1 MNQDTIRNLC
11 IIAHI
16 DHGKSTLAD
25 RLLELTGTVEKRN
38 MKAQMLDTMDL
49 ERERGITIKLQPVTM
64 KWKDYVLNLIDTPGH
79 VDFSYE
85 VSRSLAACEGAIVL
99 VDATQGVQAQTLAN
113 IHLAQAAGLVLIP
126 AVNKIDLP
134 AAEPDKRAA
143 ELAKL
148 VGCGPDEVIKIS
160 GKTGVG
166 VEKLLEQAVNKI
178 PTPSG
183 QPDAPTRAL
192 IFDSKYDEYRGVT
205 LFVRIVDGSVQ
216 QGSELKLMA
225 GDREVLANEV
235 GIFKPDQTKGKSLSA
250 GDIGYIVTNLK
261 SAEEGRV
268 GDTLTSVDHPA
279 SSPLP
284 GYREIH
290 PFVFAGFFPASA
302 DQFQSLKDSLEKL
315 KLSDSSLIYEPE
327 NSQILGH
334 GFRLGFLGLLHLDI
348 IKERLEREYGADL
361 VVTSPSTDYE
371 IVLTDK
377 TIQTIRAASELPD
390 ASRVAEIREPWVIGE
405 IVVPT
410 KYVGNVIQL
419 INDVRG
425 IQADTEYLN
434 EDLALLT
441 FEAPVARVL
450 TDFYDRLK
458 SVTSG
463 YGSYNYE
470 LSGYRTEDLQ
480 KLDILV
486 AGKIVDSLSQI
497 VHRSETMQ
505 QGRKI
510 LEKLK
515 DLIPRQQ
522 FEVTLQAAIGSKIIA
537 REDVKAVGKN
547 VTAKLYGGDVTRK
560 NKLLEKQKK
569 GKAKMKKIGS
579 VDIPPEAFMVLVKS
593 D

>member
-1 MNQDTIRNLC
+1 MTQPNIRNFC

-25 RLLELTGTVEKRN
+25 RMLEITGTVERRR
-38 MKAQMLDTMDL
+38 MKEQLLDSMDL

-64 KWKDYVLNLIDTPGH
+64 EWEGKTLNLIDTPGH

-134 AAEPDKRAA
+134 AAEPEIAAA
-143 ELAKL
+143 EIAKL
-148 VGCGPDEVIKIS
+148 VGCVPSEVINIS
-160 GKTGVG
+160 GKTGEG
-166 VEKLLEQAVNKI
+166 VEELLKRAIQKI
-178 PTPSG
+178 PAPSG
-183 QPDAPTRAL
+183 KSEDTLRAL

-205 LFVRIVDGSVQ
+205 LFVRVVDGEAG
-216 QGSELKLMA
+216 QGSTLRLMA
-225 GDREVLANEV
+225 GEREILVNEV
-235 GIFKPDQTKGKSLSA
+235 GIFKPDQTKGESLVT
-250 GDIGYIVTNLK
+250 GEIGYIVTNLK
-261 SAEEGRV
+261 SAQEGRV
-268 GDTLTSVDHPA
+268 GDTLTSA
-279 SSPLP
+279 SNQAASPLP
-284 GYREIH
+284 GYREVH

-302 DQFQSLKDSLEKL
+302 DQYQSLKDSLEKL
-315 KLSDSSLIYEPE
+315 KLSDSSLVYEPE
-327 NSQILGH
+327 SSQILGN

-348 IKERLEREYGADL
+348 IKERLEREYGQEL

-371 IVLTDK
+371 VVLTDG
-377 TIQTIRAASELPD
+377 TTQTIRAASELPD
-390 ASRVAEIREPWVIGE
+390 ASRVEQIKEPWVIGE

-410 KYVGNVIQL
+410 TYVGNVIQL

-425 IQADTEYLN
+425 IQVGTEYLN
-434 EDLALLT
+434 EELALLT

-470 LSGYRTEDLQ
+470 LSGYRAEDLQ

-486 AGKIVDSLSQI
+486 AGKTVDSLSQI
-497 VHRSETMQ
+497 VHRSETNL

-522 FEVTLQAAIGSKIIA
+522 FEVTLQAAVGSKILA
-537 REDVKAVGKN
+537 REDIKAVGKN

-560 NKLLEKQKK
+560 NKLLDKQKK
-569 GKAKMKKIGS
+569 GKAKMKRIGS
-579 VDIPPEAFMVLVKS
+579 VDIPPEAFMVLVKN
-593 D
+593 

>member
-1 MNQDTIRNLC
+1 MTQSNIRNFC

-25 RLLELTGTVEKRN
+25 RLLELTGTVERRR
-38 MKAQMLDTMDL
+38 MKEQLLDTMDL

-64 KWKDYVLNLIDTPGH
+64 DWKGHTLNLIDTPGH

-134 AAEPDKRAA
+134 AAEPEQAA
-143 ELAKL
+143 GELAKL
-148 VGCGPDEVIKIS
+148 VGCEPSEVIKIS
-160 GKTGVG
+160 GKTGEGVG
-166 VEKLLEQAVNKI
+166 ELLERAVQNI
-178 PTPSG
+178 PAPSG
-183 QPDAPTRAL
+183 KTDAPLRAL

-205 LFVRIVDGSVQ
+205 LFVRVVDGAVK
-216 QGSELKLMA
+216 QGSELRLMA
-225 GDREVLANEV
+225 GKREILANEV
-235 GIFKPDQTKGKSLSA
+235 GIFKPDQTKGEALVT
-250 GDIGYIVTNLK
+250 GDIGYVVTNLK

-268 GDTLTSVDHPA
+268 GDTLTLTANPSE
-279 SSPLP
+279 SPLP

-302 DQFQSLKDSLEKL
+302 DQLQSFKDSLEKL
-315 KLSDSSLIYEPE
+315 KLSDSSLVYEPE
-327 NSQILGH
+327 SSQILGH

-348 IKERLEREYGADL
+348 IKERLEREYGQEL
-361 VVTSPSTDYE
+361 VITSPSTDYE
-371 IVLTDK
+371 VILTDRS
-377 TIQTIRAASELPD
+377 TQTIRAASELPD
-390 ASRVAEIREPWVIGE
+390 ASRVAEIKEPWVIGE
-405 IVVPT
+405 IVVPST
-410 KYVGNVIQL
+410 YVGNVIQL

-425 IQADTEYLN
+425 IQVGTEYLN
-434 EDLALLT
+434 EELALLT

-486 AGKIVDSLSQI
+486 AGKVVDSLSQI
-497 VHRSETMQ
+497 VHRSETQ
-505 QGRKI
+505 LQGRKI

-515 DLIPRQQ
+515 ELIPRQQ
-522 FEVTLQAAIGSKIIA
+522 FEVTLQAAIGAKIIA
-537 REDVKAVGKN
+537 REDIKAVGKN

-569 GKAKMKKIGS
+569 GKAKMKRIGQ
-579 VDIPPEAFMVLVKS
+579 VDIPPEAFMVLVKI
-593 D
+593 